1 MSPQYTLTA
10 ADFRKWG
17 TNLLIFLAPVALIYL
32 LSVIAT
38 VNSAGVSVA
47 AFVPTTATVG
57 AMVLYVLNGIVDL
70 IRKYVAGPLPTAN
83 PSAPAQPTQ

>member
-1 MSPQYTLTA
+1 MSPQYSLTT
-10 ADFRKWG
+10 ADLKKWG
-17 TNLLIFLAPVALIYL
+17 TNLLIFLAPVVLIYL
-32 LSVIAT
+32 LSVIAV

-47 AFVPTTATVG
+47 AFVPAPATVG

-83 PSAPAQPTQ
+83 PTTPPSTQ